1 MVGVD
6 FLDVLRSTGK
16 NLGQTTES
24 AIWSKTYVRW
34 DIFAKSNV
42 YIFRS
47 CVFRLPQIMKIIS
60 HRM

>member
-42 YIFRS
+42 YIFCSVDTVAFFDCRK
-47 CVFRLPQIMKIIS
+47 LWK
-60 HRM
+60 